1 MSDRAGRGGSQAAPP
16 RRGLFPGMG
25 VPPMDEM
32 PRIRTAVAH
41 GLVRTWSSPV
51 IVGGILA
58 WLLVEWLVVVAL
70 GYPGPIALLAHVPAP
85 PPIGTITD
93 YSLATGILGA
103 RGLAFIFLVAAVHA
117 LWQAVLTG
125 LAVEAIESGGPSR
138 WGAIRG
144 LRAFPVA
151 FAVRVIGLMA
161 LIAAQLLLAFGGS
174 SGIGLL
180 AQIAVFVVVTWLLG
194 FAPVIAVTEH
204 RRLLDCLGRSVRAAR
219 MPGSGNLTFAALYVI
234 PVFAT
239 FFALPVPG
247 VMLDVN
253 PPFTAWMFV
262 VGMNLL
268 HTALLA
274 ALAMRYLSIAAKVPE
289 APPRRAPARE
299 ARARPARGTGRG
311 TSRR

>member
-1 MSDRAGRGGSQAAPP
+1 MSGRRDGQVPPP

-25 VPPMDEM
+25 VAPMDRM
-32 PRIRTAVAH
+32 PRIRTAVAR
-41 GLVRTWSSPV
+41 GLVATWSSPL
-51 IVGGILA
+51 IVGLILG

-70 GYPGPIALLAHVPAP
+70 GYPGPIALLAHIPAP
-85 PPIGTITD
+85 PPVGTITD

-103 RGLAFIFLVAAVHA
+103 QGLSLIFLVAAVHA
-117 LWQAVLTG
+117 LLQAVLTG
-125 LAVEAIESGGPSR
+125 LAIEAIESGRPSR

-144 LRAFPVA
+144 LRGFPVA

-174 SGIGLL
+174 SGLGLL
-180 AQIAVFVVVTWLLG
+180 GQIGVFVIVTWLLG
-194 FAPVIAVTEH
+194 FAPVIAVAEP
-204 RRLLDCLGRSVRAAR
+204 RRLLDSLGRSIRAAR

-247 VMLDVN
+247 VVLDVN

-262 VGMNLL
+262 VGLNLL
-268 HTALLA
+268 HTAMLG
-274 ALAMRYLSIAAKVPE
+274 ALAMRYLSIASEVPDP
-289 APPRRAPARE
+289 PPRRTPAKE
-299 ARARPARGTGRG
+299 ARTRSSARP
-311 TSRR
+311 SRRR

>member
-1 MSDRAGRGGSQAAPP
+1 MSERRDRAAPP
-16 RRGLFPGMG
+16 RRGLVPGMG

-32 PRIRTAVAH
+32 PRVRTAVGRGIVA
-41 GLVRTWSSPV
+41 TWSSPV
-51 IVGGILA
+51 IVGGVLA

-103 RGLAFIFLVAAVHA
+103 RGLGFIFVFAAVHA

-125 LAVEAIESGGPSR
+125 LAIEAIESGRPSR
-138 WGAIRG
+138 WGAVRG
-144 LRAFPVA
+144 LRGFPVA

-174 SGIGLL
+174 SGLGLL
-180 AQIAVFVVVTWLLG
+180 GQIGVFVIVTWLLA
-194 FAPVIAVTEH
+194 FAPVIAVAER
-204 RRLLDCLGRSVRAAR
+204 RRLFDCLGRSVRAAR

-247 VMLDVN
+247 VLLDVN
-253 PPFTAWMFV
+253 PPATAWLFV
-262 VGMNLL
+262 AGLNLL
-268 HTALLA
+268 HTAMLA
-274 ALAMRYLSIAAKVPE
+274 ALAMRYLAIQGQVPE
-289 APPRRAPARE
+289 APLRRAPARE
-299 ARARPARGTGRG
+299 TRGRSSARAPGRRP
-311 TSRR
+311 SRR

>member
-1 MSDRAGRGGSQAAPP
+1 MSDRRDQVAPP

-25 VPPMDEM
+25 APPLDDM
-32 PRIRTAVAH
+32 PRIRTAVTR
-41 GLVRTWSSPV
+41 GIVSTWSSPV
-51 IVGGILA
+51 IVGGVLA

-70 GYPGPIALLAHVPAP
+70 GYPGPIALLAHIPAP

-103 RGLAFIFLVAAVHA
+103 RGLGFIFVFAAVHA

-125 LAVEAIESGGPSR
+125 LAIEAIESGRPSR

-144 LRAFPVA
+144 LRGFPVA
-151 FAVRVIGLMA
+151 FAVRVLGLMA
-161 LIAAQLLLAFGGS
+161 LIAAQLLLAFGGG

-180 AQIAVFVVVTWLLG
+180 GQVGVFVLVAWLLG
-194 FAPVIAVTEH
+194 FAPVIAVAEP
-204 RRLLDCLGRSVRAAR
+204 RRLFDCLGRSVRAAR

-247 VMLDVN
+247 VLLDVN
-253 PPFTAWMFV
+253 PLFTAWMFV
-262 VGMNLL
+262 LGLNLL
-268 HTALLA
+268 HTAMLG
-274 ALAMRYLSIAAKVPE
+274 ALALRYLSIADQVPE
-289 APPRRAPARE
+289 APPRRAPT
-299 ARARPARGTGRG
+299 RAAKGRAPGRRPP
-311 TSRR
+311 RR

>member
-1 MSDRAGRGGSQAAPP
+1 MSDRRDQVAPP

-25 VPPMDEM
+25 VPPMDDM
-32 PRIRTAVAH
+32 PRARTAVAR
-41 GLVRTWSSPV
+41 GLVSTWSSQV
-51 IVGGILA
+51 IVGGVLA
-58 WLLVEWLVVVAL
+58 WLLVEWLVVIAL

-103 RGLAFIFLVAAVHA
+103 RGLGFIFVFAAVHA

-125 LAVEAIESGGPSR
+125 LAIEAIESGRPSR

-144 LRAFPVA
+144 LRGFAVA
-151 FAVRVIGLMA
+151 FAVRVLGLMA

-180 AQIAVFVVVTWLLG
+180 GQIGVFVIVTWLLG
-194 FAPVIAVTEH
+194 FAPVIAVAER
-204 RRLLDCLGRSVRAAR
+204 RRLFDCLTRSVRAAR

-247 VMLDVN
+247 VVLDVN
-253 PPFTAWMFV
+253 PPFTAWVFV
-262 VGMNLL
+262 VGLNLL
-268 HTALLA
+268 HTAMLA
-274 ALAMRYLSIAAKVPE
+274 ALAMRYLSIADQVPE
-289 APPRRAPARE
+289 APPRRAPARDTKG
-299 ARARPARGTGRG
+299 RTPGRRP
-311 TSRR
+311 SRR